1 MSYGMCARCVRKM
14 ECKFRQQGTWVVE
27 CEYFREPPQVGRN
40 DRRLDRAQRQESLR
54 QPEMA

>member
-1 MSYGMCARCVRKM
+1 MQCR
-14 ECKFRQQGTWVVE
+14 FRQQGTWVVE